1 MAGYKSFSRKLKS
14 RNNRMTNFLYDI
26 FCVTVWE
33 KNGQNN
39 FQEAVHY
46 FKGRKHAQGR
56 EDSTHHSCNSQFI
69 TH

>member
-1 MAGYKSFSRKLKS
+1 
-14 RNNRMTNFLYDI
+14 MTNFLYDI